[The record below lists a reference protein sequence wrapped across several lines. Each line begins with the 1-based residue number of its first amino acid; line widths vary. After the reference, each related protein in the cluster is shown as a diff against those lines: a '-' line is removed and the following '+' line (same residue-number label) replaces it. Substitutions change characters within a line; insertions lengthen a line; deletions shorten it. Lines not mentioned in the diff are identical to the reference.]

1 MEWTKFSFLSLSI
14 KIVAL
19 EEIRSVVENQRA
31 AFVFH
36 TREYHV
42 NFQIPTTNEIAGLD
56 SMHLFKAFGKHF
68 HCESTPS
75 LTFSLYPPNTGYLH
89 FCQSNKPKL
98 SVKAFFD
105 L

>member
-14 KIVAL
+14 KIAAL

-56 SMHLFKAFGKHF
+56 SMHLFKAFGEHF
-68 HCESTPS
+68 HCESIPS
-75 LTFSLYPPNTGYLH
+75 LTFSLYPPNPGCLP

-98 SVKAFFD
+98 RIKPFFD